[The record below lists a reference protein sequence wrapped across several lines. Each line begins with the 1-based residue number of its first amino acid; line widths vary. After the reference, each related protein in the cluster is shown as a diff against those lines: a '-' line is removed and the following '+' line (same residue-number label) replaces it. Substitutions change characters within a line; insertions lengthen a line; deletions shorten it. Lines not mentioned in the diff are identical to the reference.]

1 MHLFKYVQKNYSNT
15 FKYNVDFF
23 FKIMISEKKCKVLDF
38 GPEDTRQVGEEIV
51 SIFLQMLSYCP
62 FVTQDK

>member
-1 MHLFKYVQKNYSNT
+1 
-15 FKYNVDFF
+15 
-23 FKIMISEKKCKVLDF
+23 MILEKKCKVLDF